1 MPQLRNSPIMPQ
13 LRHMEL
19 RSRQVGQPAAVAEV
33 CRTRAC
39 VINSVN
45 RRAAEQ
51 YEFAHEVAFVVV
63 PPQRL

>member
-1 MPQLRNSPIMPQ
+1 MPQ

-19 RSRQVGQPAAVAEV
+19 QLRQVGQPTAVAEV
-33 CRTRAC
+33 CRIRAC

-45 RRAAEQ
+45 RRAVEQ
-51 YEFAHEVAFVVV
+51 YEFAHEAAFVVV